1 MGNFVQT
8 AIRVGRGRD
17 LTASETI
24 EHQLPYLRRYARA
37 ATGAAAQGDL
47 AVERMLH
54 ALLAEP
60 AEPVSRVSLF
70 RALDA
75 VLSANAA
82 ASPAA
87 RRALLLTAMERF
99 SLAETAAILALSE
112 PGLASLLASLENE
125 LAEAP
130 SSRVCIIEDEPLI
143 GASLSQIVESLG
155 HTVTCVLAT
164 RAQAVRHALAE
175 NPDLILADIE
185 LADGSQGTDAVAEIR
200 KTLPVTAIFI
210 TAFPERLLTGRSGEP
225 TFLIPKPFK
234 PSHVKAV
241 VTQALSF
248 NGGAKP

>member
-1 MGNFVQT
+1 M
-8 AIRVGRGRD
+8 
-17 LTASETI
+17 TASETI

-60 AEPVSRVSLF
+60 AARVSRVSLF

-99 SLAETAAILALSE
+99 SLAETAAILALPE
-112 PGLASLLASLENE
+112 PGLVSLLASLESE

-155 HTVTCVLAT
+155 HTVTCVL
-164 RAQAVRHALAE
+164 
-175 NPDLILADIE
+175 
-185 LADGSQGTDAVAEIR
+185 
-200 KTLPVTAIFI
+200 
-210 TAFPERLLTGRSGEP
+210 
-225 TFLIPKPFK
+225 
-234 PSHVKAV
+234 
-241 VTQALSF
+241 
-248 NGGAKP
+248 